1 MSSIAELGVIKN
13 LLVILSKTS
22 SVRLAAKHT
31 LLYNFRLNTLGPNSL
46 QFLLICINRMMTNTL
61 LFHVITL
68 ILLRIY
74 NNFMSRAQRHSC
86 ALCLYFFE
94 EFMSKLKSI
103 VAMMSLASL
112 STFASDV
119 ITIEDIPKIKSV
131 LQSSISPSGNLIAYT
146 RSAPR
151 ELYVDKNGS
160 NYSELYIAD
169 AKGNTKPYITG
180 SVNVSSLEW
189 SADGKFVYFL
199 AKFKGDKF
207 KQLYRIPVNGGERQR
222 VMGLKDTSISR
233 YDISPDNKQ
242 VALLAMP
249 AKDKSEKKLKELGF
263 KAEVYEMGL
272 KNKQLFVTDLQMHEK
287 AVSLDAYDLKGYVS
301 DMNWSSNNKKL
312 LVKTQPTA
320 LIDDSYTKAQWHVM
334 NLADQKITMSIATEG
349 KLGTA
354 EFSHNDKHI
363 AVIGAEDKHDPAT
376 GRLYLAN
383 VETGEIKDWIPNFAG
398 HVSDI
403 EWSHGSNKLN
413 FIANIGT
420 ESIVATIKP
429 NSQTYRTQIKAG
441 KVIASYLSV
450 SDSDKTIAIKGHTA
464 KHPNEVFIYRSKKLK
479 RITDSNPVLKG
490 KRFAKQESITMKA
503 RDGVEVGGILV
514 YPLDYKEGQRYPL
527 IMQVHGGPESH
538 EKNGWVTAYSKPG
551 QMGAARGYAV
561 FYPNYRG
568 STGKG
573 VDYSKLG
580 QNDYAGAEFNDLVD
594 MKNYLVDMGLVDSK
608 RVGITGGSYGGYA
621 SAWAATKLTEH
632 FAASVMFVGISNQL
646 SKFGTTDISNEM
658 HLVHARSYP
667 WDKWQYYLERS
678 PIYWAHQSK
687 TPLLIMHGKDD
698 PRVHPA
704 QSMEMYRYMKVQGK
718 DVRLVYYPGEGH
730 GNRKVAAQYDYSLR
744 LMRWMDN
751 YLMAGNKD
759 MPDYKIDHKAKLEA
773 KKAADKKAK

>member
-1 MSSIAELGVIKN
+1 ML
-13 LLVILSKTS
+13 
-22 SVRLAAKHT
+22 
-31 LLYNFRLNTLGPNSL
+31 
-46 QFLLICINRMMTNTL
+46 
-61 LFHVITL
+61 
-68 ILLRIY
+68 
-74 NNFMSRAQRHSC
+74 
-86 ALCLYFFE
+86 
-94 EFMSKLKSI
+94 KLKSLMALVSI
-103 VAMMSLASL
+103 ASA
-112 STFASDV
+112 SAVASDV
-119 ITIEDIPKIKSV
+119 ITIEDIPNIKSV
-131 LQSSISPSGNLIAYT
+131 RSHVISPSGDQVAFT
-146 RSAPR
+146 RSLPR
-151 ELYVDKNGS
+151 KLYVDKNGGS
-160 NYSELYIAD
+160 YSELFITD
-169 AKGNTKPYITG
+169 SKGNTRAFITG
-180 SVNVSSLEW
+180 NVNVSALEW

-199 AKFKGDKF
+199 AKFSDEKF
-207 KQLYRIPVNGGERQR
+207 TQLYRIPIDGGESQK
-222 VMGLKDTSISR
+222 VLALKETSISR
-233 YDISPDNKQ
+233 YDISPDGKQ

-263 KAEVYEMGL
+263 KAEVYEMDL
-272 KNKQLFVTDLQMHEK
+272 KNKQLFVTNLTVQDK
-287 AVSLDAYDLKGYVS
+287 AVKLDPINITAYVS
-301 DMNWSSNNKKL
+301 DMNWAADNKQL
-312 LVKTQPTA
+312 LIKTQPTS

-334 NLADQKITMSIATEG
+334 NLAEQKVTMSIATEG

-354 EFSHNDKHI
+354 EFSYSGKHI
-363 AVIGAEDKHDPAT
+363 AVIGAQDKHDPAT
-376 GRLYLAN
+376 GRLYLAD
-383 VETGEIKDWIPNFAG
+383 VKTGEIQDWLPNFAG

-403 EWSHGSNKLN
+403 EWSHKSDKLN

-420 ESIVATIKP
+420 ESIVANIKP
-429 NSQTYRTQIKAG
+429 GVNSYKTQVKAG
-441 KVIASYLSV
+441 KIIASALSI
-450 SDSDKTIAIKGHTA
+450 SNSDKTLAVKGHSAT
-464 KHPNEVFIYRSKKLK
+464 HPNESFLIRGK
-479 RITDSNPVLKG
+479 RLTKVTDSNPWLKD

-514 YPLDYKEGQRYPL
+514 YPLDYKKGQQYPL

-573 VDYSKLG
+573 VEYSKLG
-580 QNDYAGAEFNDLVD
+580 QNDYAGAEFDDLVD
-594 MKNYLVDMGLVDSK
+594 MKNYLVEMGLVDTK

-646 SKFGTTDISNEM
+646 SKFGTTDIANEM

-730 GNRKVAAQYDYSLR
+730 GNRKAAAQYDYSLR

-751 YLMAGNKD
+751 YLMDGNTE
-759 MPDYKIDHKAKLEA
+759 MPDYKLDHKAKLEA
-773 KKAADKKAK
+773 IKAQDKKNDDSKANEEKDSD

>member
-1 MSSIAELGVIKN
+1 MVA
-13 LLVILSKTS
+13 LVSTS
-22 SVRLAAKHT
+22 SL
-31 LLYNFRLNTLGPNSL
+31 
-46 QFLLICINRMMTNTL
+46 
-61 LFHVITL
+61 
-68 ILLRIY
+68 
-74 NNFMSRAQRHSC
+74 
-86 ALCLYFFE
+86 
-94 EFMSKLKSI
+94 
-103 VAMMSLASL
+103 
-112 STFASDV
+112 ASDV

-131 LQSSISPSGNLIAYT
+131 RDSIISPNGEYIAFT
-146 RSAPR
+146 RSLPR
-151 ELYVDKNGS
+151 ELYVDKDGRSYNQLFIS
-160 NYSELYIAD
+160 DIQ
-169 AKGNTKPYITG
+169 GNARPFVTG
-180 SVNVSSLEW
+180 KVNVAGLEW
-189 SADGKFVYFL
+189 SADGKYVYFL
-199 AKFKGDKF
+199 AKFNQDKF
-207 KQLYRIPVNGGERQR
+207 TQLYRIPVDGGERQR
-222 VMGLKDTSISR
+222 VLGLKDTSISR
-233 YDISPDNKQ
+233 YDISPDGKQ

-263 KAEVYEMGL
+263 KAQVYEMGL
-272 KNKQLFVTDLQMHEK
+272 KNKQLFVTDLSMQQTELN
-287 AVSLDAYDLKGYVS
+287 LDAININGYVS
-301 DMNWSSNNKKL
+301 DMNWAADNQQL
-312 LVKTQPTA
+312 LVKTQATA
-320 LIDDSYTKAQWHVM
+320 LIDDTYTKAQWHVM
-334 NLADQKITMSIATEG
+334 NLAEQKVTMSIATEG

-354 EFSHNDKHI
+354 EFSKSGKHI

-383 VETGEIKDWIPNFAG
+383 AETGAIQDWLPNFAG

-403 EWSHGSNKLN
+403 AWSHNSDTLN
-413 FIANIGT
+413 FIAQVGT
-420 ESIVATIKP
+420 ESIVANIKP
-429 NSQTYRTQIKAG
+429 GSKRYKTKLKAG
-441 KVIASYLSV
+441 KVIASQLSL
-450 SDSDKTIAIKGHTA
+450 SSSDKTIAVKGHTA
-464 KHPNEVFIYRSKKLK
+464 THPNESFVLRGKKLTK
-479 RITDSNPVLKG
+479 VTDSNPWLKN
-490 KRFAKQESITMKA
+490 KRFAKQEVISLKA
-503 RDGVEVGGILV
+503 RDGVEVDGILV
-514 YPLDYKEGQRYPL
+514 YPLDYKKGQRYPL

-573 VDYSKLG
+573 VAYSKLG
-580 QNDYAGAEFNDLVD
+580 QNDYAGAEFDDLVD
-594 MKNYLVDMGLVDSK
+594 MKNHLVNIGLVDTK

-646 SKFGTTDISNEM
+646 SKFGTTDIPNEM

-751 YLMAGNKD
+751 YLMAGNTT
-759 MPDYKIDHKAKLEA
+759 MPDYKLDHKAKLKA
-773 KKAADKKAK
+773 KKAKSDSESEAKTSA